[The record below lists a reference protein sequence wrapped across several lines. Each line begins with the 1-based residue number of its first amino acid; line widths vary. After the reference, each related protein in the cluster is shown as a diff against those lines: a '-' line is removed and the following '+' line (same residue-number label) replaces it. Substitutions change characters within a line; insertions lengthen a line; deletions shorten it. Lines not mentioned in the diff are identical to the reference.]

1 MPAVYKDKDFFLFYL
16 RAGAF
21 GEDKDDDDDEDKDD
35 GEDDDEG
42 EDEDEDE
49 GEDDAASM
57 ALGAAAAVVVGSSRS
72 MIAGELGPTT
82 MVMIR
87 SQSRMKVKETQVKY
101 APSSTF
107 LLFD

>member
-1 MPAVYKDKDFFLFYL
+1 MAAHS
-16 RAGAF
+16 RAHRDDA
-21 GEDKDDDDDEDKDD
+21 DDDDDED
-35 GEDDDEG
+35 EDEDEG
-42 EDEDEDE
+42 EGEDE

-57 ALGAAAAVVVGSSRS
+57 GAAAVFVVGSSTP

>member
-1 MPAVYKDKDFFLFYL
+1 MAAHSQTHRDD
-16 RAGAF
+16 A
-21 GEDKDDDDDEDKDD
+21 DDDDDDDED
-35 GEDDDEG
+35 EDEG
-42 EDEDEDE
+42 EDE

-57 ALGAAAAVVVGSSRS
+57 GAAAVFVVGPSTS

-82 MVMIR
+82 MMMIR

>member
-1 MPAVYKDKDFFLFYL
+1 MAAHS
-16 RAGAF
+16 RAHRDDA
-21 GEDKDDDDDEDKDD
+21 DDDDDDDED
-35 GEDDDEG
+35 EG
-42 EDEDEDE
+42 EGEDE

-57 ALGAAAAVVVGSSRS
+57 GAAAVFVVGPSTS

-82 MVMIR
+82 MMMMIR

-107 LLFD
+107 LLFG

>member
-1 MPAVYKDKDFFLFYL
+1 MAAHSQTHRDD
-16 RAGAF
+16 A
-21 GEDKDDDDDEDKDD
+21 DDDDDDDED
-35 GEDDDEG
+35 EDEG
-42 EDEDEDE
+42 EDE

-57 ALGAAAAVVVGSSRS
+57 GAAAVFVVGSSTS

-82 MVMIR
+82 MMMIR

-107 LLFD
+107 LLFG